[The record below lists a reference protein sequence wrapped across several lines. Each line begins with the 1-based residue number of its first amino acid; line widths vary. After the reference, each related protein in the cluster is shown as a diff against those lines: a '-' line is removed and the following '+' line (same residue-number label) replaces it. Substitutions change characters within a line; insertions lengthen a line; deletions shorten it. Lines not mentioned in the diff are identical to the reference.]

1 MVVFKRKS
9 RMISFRLSEEEYQ
22 YLRTVSESKG
32 ARSVSDY
39 ARDTLFHISQSV
51 RRPPAELQA
60 RMDKLATMLD
70 TLNREV
76 QSLRTGQPAAMNEA
90 EVGVAVG
97 SRNIR

>member
-22 YLRTVSESKG
+22 YLRTISESKG

-39 ARDTLFHISQSV
+39 ARDTLFRISQAA
-51 RRPPAELQA
+51 RRPPVEIQA
-60 RMDKLATMLD
+60 KVDKLATMLD

-90 EVGVAVG
+90 EVGAGV
-97 SRNIR
+97 RNIR

>member
-1 MVVFKRKS
+1 MIVFKRKS

-39 ARDTLFHISQSV
+39 ARDTLFHISQAA

-60 RMDKLATMLD
+60 RMDKLASMLD

-76 QSLRTGQPAAMNEA
+76 QSLRTGQPAAMNEV
-90 EVGVAVG
+90 EVGVAVRN
-97 SRNIR
+97 SR

>member
-39 ARDTLFHISQSV
+39 ARDTLFHNNQV
-51 RRPPAELQA
+51 GRQRPPELQA
-60 RMDKLATMLD
+60 RMVKLASMLD
-70 TLNREV
+70 SLNREV
-76 QSLRTGQPAAMNEA
+76 QSLRTAQPAALNEA
-90 EVGVAVG
+90 EVGVAAG

>member
-1 MVVFKRKS
+1 VVVFKRKS

-39 ARDTLFHISQSV
+39 ARDTLFRISQAA
-51 RRPPAELQA
+51 RRPPVEIQA
-60 RMDKLATMLD
+60 KVDKLATMLD

-76 QSLRTGQPAAMNEA
+76 QSLRAGQPAPMDQA
-90 EVGVAVG
+90 EVGVAVRN
-97 SRNIR
+97 SR

>member
-22 YLRTVSESKG
+22 YLRTISESKG

-39 ARDTLFHISQSV
+39 ARDTLFRISQAA
-51 RRPPAELQA
+51 RRPPVEIQA
-60 RMDKLATMLD
+60 KVDKLATMLD

-76 QSLRTGQPAAMNEA
+76 QSLRAGQPASMNEA
-90 EVGVAVG
+90 EVGAAV
-97 SRNIR
+97 RNSQ